1 MPLFVQDAATARSL
15 LRLSGVPSS
24 ATDTNS
30 IIDQALM
37 VARLTFYRRLG
48 QQRIA
53 ALLAMPVVAEPDSN
67 TEILRAL
74 ATTTEIKIATVELMR
89 RLPSAWMD
97 ASGDI
102 DKRWNE
108 EAPFRERGPF
118 NANREVQR
126 LLAEIE
132 EDMQL
137 LANDEAVD
145 GTEIKVLT
153 FDGTPDTPGPALGSS
168 LMNRYGR
175 RRAED

>member
-1 MPLFVQDAATARSL
+1 MPLFVQDTATARSL
-15 LRLSGVPSS
+15 LRLSGVPTS
-24 ATDTNS
+24 ATDTNA

-37 VARLTFYRRLG
+37 TARLTFYRRLG
-48 QQRIA
+48 QQRVA
-53 ALLAMPVVAEPDSN
+53 ALVAMPVAAEPDSSE
-67 TEILRAL
+67 EILRAL

-118 NANREVQR
+118 NANREVLR

-137 LANDEAVD
+137 LASDEATD
-145 GTEIKVLT
+145 GTEVKILT
-153 FDGTPDTPGPALGSS
+153 FDGTPDTPGPRLGGS
-168 LMNRYGR
+168 LLDRHGRY
-175 RRAED
+175 RAKD